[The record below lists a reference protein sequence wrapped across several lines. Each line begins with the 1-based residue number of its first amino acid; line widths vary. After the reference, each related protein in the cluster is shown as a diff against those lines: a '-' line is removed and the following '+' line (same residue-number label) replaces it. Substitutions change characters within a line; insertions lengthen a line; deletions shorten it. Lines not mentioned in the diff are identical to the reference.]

1 MYFYNSKTNT
11 HIDMEIGMQIVNT
24 LFNKGKFSNLAHDY
38 KISCNVTVA
47 MDVPVHL
54 SGTWINNFLLGKVIP
69 KVDLCLPPY
78 IDFTKFPMDLK
89 ASNVFG
95 NHLKL

>member
-54 SGTWINNFLLGKVIP
+54 PGT
-69 KVDLCLPPY
+69 
-78 IDFTKFPMDLK
+78 
-89 ASNVFG
+89 
-95 NHLKL
+95 